1 MVKLAYIE
9 SGVGGK
15 KALEW
20 DRVSLIVLSK
30 KIFQEANIEEMPM
43 IKSG

>member
-15 KALEW
+15 KALER
-20 DRVSLIVLSK
+20 DRVSLIVVSK
-30 KIFQEANIEEMPM
+30 IIFQEANIEEMPV